1 MKFFGKS
8 DLVESF
14 FLPKNTTII
23 GNILGEDSGR
33 IEGIVKGDI
42 KIKGKI
48 IVAEKALV
56 EGNLSASEA
65 IIYGTVNGNVT
76 AYKSFLISAHGV
88 IHGDV
93 TSNSIQVSSNAKI
106 TGKINKL
113 SSPTNASQGNNGT
126 IFKEDSRYK
135 NKLNQDSQTENW
147 W

>member
-14 FLPKNTTII
+14 FLPKNTTIV

-33 IEGIVKGDI
+33 IEGIVKGEV
-42 KIKGKI
+42 KVKGKI
-48 IVAEKALV
+48 IVAEKALI
-56 EGNLSASEA
+56 EGNVYASEV
-65 IIYGTVNGNVT
+65 IIYGTVTGNVT
-76 AYKSFLISAHGV
+76 AYKSFSISAHGV

-93 TSNSIQVSSNAKI
+93 TSSSIQVNSNAKI

-113 SSPTNASQGNNGT
+113 SSTTNNSQGRNGSHSRE
-126 IFKEDSRYK
+126 IFKYK
-135 NKLNQDSQTENW
+135 NKLNEDSQSDTW